1 MSGPDD
7 QLAGLRNVR
16 IDPAD
21 IDAIAQRV
29 VVLMREQPTPLVRLV
44 DAATLAERL
53 GVERDWVYAH
63 AKDLHGVRLGGPRGR
78 LRFDLN
84 RVLRSLGD
92 EDVPAGTPRLRRPTW
107 PGGELLPIDP

>member
-1 MSGPDD
+1 MSGPDR
-7 QLAGLRNVR
+7 QLGGLSNVR
-16 IDPAD
+16 LDPAD

-29 VVLMREQPTPLVRLV
+29 LVLIREQPSPQVRLV

-63 AKDLHGVRLGGPRGR
+63 AKQLHGVRLGGPRGR
-78 LRFDLN
+78 LRFELN
-84 RVLRSLGD
+84 RVLRSLDD
-92 EDVPAGTPRLRRPTW
+92 EDVPAGTSPRRRPTW

>member
-1 MSGPDD
+1 MSGPDGR
-7 QLAGLRNVR
+7 LGGLTNVR
-16 IDPAD
+16 LDPAD

-29 VVLMREQPTPLVRLV
+29 VVLMREQPTLQVRLV

-63 AKDLHGVRLGGPRGR
+63 AKELHGVRLGGPRGR
-78 LRFDLN
+78 LRFDLT
-84 RVLRSLGD
+84 RVLRSLD
-92 EDVPAGTPRLRRPTW
+92 EDVPAGTPPRRRPTW